1 METERALTV
10 PNQPNKSV
18 VATADNGAS
27 SLRSGRLI
35 PAVPHFRR
43 YADRTRSDPAQLK
56 RSLYR
61 P

>member
-43 YADRTRSDPAQLK
+43 STTDQSKDIQNI
-56 RSLYR
+56 
-61 P
+61 

>member
-43 YADRTRSDPAQLK
+43 TRSDPAQLK

>member
-43 YADRTRSDPAQLK
+43 WAEK
-56 RSLYR
+56 
-61 P
+61 